1 MVFYSLNY
9 VIEKE
14 KNFVKIN
21 DRKQNSLMPGFN

>member
-14 KNFVKIN
+14 INVVKIN